1 MGFIFGTL
9 RRKNSVNT
17 CFKSQTMTEIEIFD
31 AIIIGSGQAGTPLA
45 FALANEKWKVAIIEK
60 GDFGGTCVN
69 TGCTPTKMYVASA
82 RRMWEIQN
90 ASELGIE
97 ILNSPT
103 INLKAVKNRKDN
115 LVKKSRNGIAKS
127 LGDHEQITCI
137 KGNAEFVDTKKIKI
151 GARIIQ
157 AEKIFINV
165 GARPVVPEEFESVD
179 YLTNESILKLEKVPE
194 ELIILGGGYI
204 SLEFSQIF
212 HRFGSKVTVIEIG
225 DFLISREDED
235 TSSLVQ
241 KILEKEG
248 IEVYCSAKKVKVKQE
263 KSGKIKITFG
273 DELNPQ
279 SVSGTHLLLA
289 TGRKSNA
296 DLICPEHADLE
307 VDEKG
312 YIKVNSRLE
321 TNVPG
326 IFALGDCNGQGAF
339 THTSY
344 DDFEI
349 VKNQLLGD
357 GTKTLAHRTLNYA
370 IYIDPPLGRAGMT
383 KNQAKESG
391 KKVLY
396 AQMAMSDIS
405 RAKEK
410 GETNG
415 KMEVLVD
422 AESEKII
429 GACVFGTGGDEIIST
444 FITAIYG
451 EMSYKT
457 LMNSVQTH
465 PTVSELIPTLL
476 QNLKP
481 LVDQKNEKI
490 A

>member
-1 MGFIFGTL
+1 MA
-9 RRKNSVNT
+9 
-17 CFKSQTMTEIEIFD
+17 EIETFD
-31 AIIIGSGQAGTPLA
+31 AIIIGSGQAGIPLA
-45 FALANEKWKVAIIEK
+45 FALANEKWKVALIEK
-60 GDFGGTCVN
+60 GKLGGTCVN

-90 ASELGIE
+90 ACELGIK
-97 ILNSPT
+97 IPNSPK
-103 INLKAVKNRKDN
+103 IDLKAVKSRKDE
-115 LVKKSRNGIAKS
+115 LIEKSRKAMAKS
-127 LGDHEQITCI
+127 LRDHEQITLI
-137 KGNAEFVDTKKIKI
+137 KGTAEFVEAKTLKV

-165 GARPVVPEEFESVD
+165 GARPFVPDEFKSMD
-179 YLTNESILKLEKVPE
+179 FLTNESILKLEKVPK
-194 ELIILGGGYI
+194 ELIILGGSYI
-204 SLEFSQIF
+204 GLEFAQMF
-212 HRFGSKVTVIEIG
+212 RRFGSKVTVIETG
-225 DFLISREDED
+225 DFLISKEDED

-241 KILEKEG
+241 KILEDEG
-248 IEVYCSAKKVKVKQE
+248 IKVYCSAKNPRAKKD
-263 KSGKIKITFG
+263 KSGKLKITFG
-273 DELNPQ
+273 DKQKPQ
-279 SVSGTHLLLA
+279 SVTGTHLLLA
-289 TGRKSNA
+289 IGRKSNA
-296 DLICPEHADLE
+296 DLTCPEYADLE

-312 YIKVNSRLE
+312 YFKVNSRLE
-321 TNVPG
+321 TNVSG
-326 IFALGDCNGQGAF
+326 IFALGDCNGEGAF
-339 THTSY
+339 THTAY

-370 IYIDPPLGRAGMT
+370 LYIDPPLGRVGMT

-396 AQMAMSDIS
+396 ACMEMSDIS

-422 AESEKII
+422 ADSEKIL
-429 GACVFGTGGDEIIST
+429 GASVFGTGGDEIIGT

-451 EMSYKT
+451 GMSYKP

-465 PTVSELIPTLL
+465 PTVTELIPTLL

-481 LVDQKNEKI
+481 LAD
-490 A
+490 

>member
-1 MGFIFGTL
+1 
-9 RRKNSVNT
+9 
-17 CFKSQTMTEIEIFD
+17 
-31 AIIIGSGQAGTPLA
+31 
-45 FALANEKWKVAIIEK
+45 
-60 GDFGGTCVN
+60 
-69 TGCTPTKMYVASA
+69 
-82 RRMWEIQN
+82 
-90 ASELGIE
+90 
-97 ILNSPT
+97 
-103 INLKAVKNRKDN
+103 
-115 LVKKSRNGIAKS
+115 
-127 LGDHEQITCI
+127 
-137 KGNAEFVDTKKIKI
+137 
-151 GARIIQ
+151 
-157 AEKIFINV
+157 
-165 GARPVVPEEFESVD
+165 VD

-241 KILEKEG
+241 KILEEEG
-248 IEVYCSAKKVKVKQE
+248 IKVYCSAKKAEVKQE

-279 SVSGTHLLLA
+279 SVTGTHLLLA

-296 DLICPEHADLE
+296 DMICPEHADLE

-370 IYIDPPLGRAGMT
+370 LYIDPPLGRAGMT

-391 KKVLY
+391 KKVLH

-422 AESEKII
+422 ADSEKII

-444 FITAIYG
+444 FITAIYS

-481 LVDQKNEKI
+481 LADQKNEKI